1 MKNPEFYQTWN
12 EEKNRWQKFNS
23 KGVLQGTK
31 KTEGPYVNVLT
42 KAEYDFLTE
51 NHGAKTET
59 ESENIPVEDL
69 KLVKIPVEDL
79 KLVKGSTEAPETENT
94 TGEALK
100 SEKATGEGSEAPIET
115 VAKEEKALKEKVSKP
130 ATAKQTKKNSEEAV
144 PGKSLHEW
152 LAERKVE
159 LITDDAFRA
168 NSIEMKTI
176 ISEKT
181 FDEHILKC
189 AVKNIN

>member
-1 MKNPEFYQTWN
+1 MHNRGVFFNLKNKKQMKNPEFYQTWN

-51 NHGAKTET
+51 NHGAKT
-59 ESENIPVEDL
+59 
-69 KLVKIPVEDL
+69 
-79 KLVKGSTEAPETENT
+79 ETENT

-168 NSIEMKTI
+168 HSIEMKTI

>member
-1 MKNPEFYQTWN
+1 MKNPEFYQMWN

-69 KLVKIPVEDL
+69 KLVK
-79 KLVKGSTEAPETENT
+79 GSTEATETENT

-100 SEKATGEGSEAPIET
+100 SEKATGEDSESPIET
-115 VAKEEKALKEKVSKP
+115 VAKEEKAPKEKVSKP
-130 ATAKQTKKNSEEAV
+130 AIAKPNKKNSEEAV
-144 PGKSLHEW
+144 PCKSLHEW